1 MALTFMT
8 ASLALTR
15 LTAKKLANSVKSCF
29 HCASLLEL
37 ILLRTCS
44 YLFTSTLLIDVTM
57 LIAIAAVLIGLILL
71 IWSADRFVDGASAT
85 ASHLGM
91 SPLLIGLTIVAFG
104 TSAPEMLVSTM
115 AALDD
120 APGLAIGNA
129 IGSNIAN
136 IALVLGATALVSP
149 LPIKGNLVRVELP
162 ILTLATMGAGIVLLD
177 YYLDAIDSGLLL
189 LGLVVCLYLFKR
201 YQKDYS
207 QAASQDHSQDHSQDK
222 EKPLAKMSLKVGI
235 VWLLVGL
242 VLLALGSRILVGGAV
257 YIATSLGVSEM
268 IIGLTIIAI
277 GTSLPELAASIM
289 SARKGQHGIA
299 LGNVIGSN
307 IFNLLGVMAIPALI
321 SPVVIEADALWRDY
335 GLMLMLTLFILALGF
350 KARRGG
356 HISRP
361 IGGLLLLIY
370 VMYMFL
376 LYTIAR

>member
-1 MALTFMT
+1 
-8 ASLALTR
+8 
-15 LTAKKLANSVKSCF
+15 
-29 HCASLLEL
+29 
-37 ILLRTCS
+37 
-44 YLFTSTLLIDVTM
+44 M
-57 LIAIAAVLIGLILL
+57 LIAIAAVLVGLGLL

-91 SPLLIGLTIVAFG
+91 SPMLIGLTIVAFG

-115 AALDD
+115 AALGH

-149 LPIKGNLVRVELP
+149 MPIKGNLVRLELP
-162 ILTLATMGAGIVLLD
+162 ILTLATLGAGILLLD
-177 YYLDAIDSGLLL
+177 YYLDIIDSALLL

-201 YQKDYS
+201 YQ
-207 QAASQDHSQDHSQDK
+207 QDHVEDK
-222 EKPLAKMSLKVGI
+222 IQPLANMSLKLGI
-235 VWLLVGL
+235 IWLIVGL
-242 VLLALGSRILVGGAV
+242 VLLALGSRILVGGAI
-257 YIATSLGVSEM
+257 YIATALGVSKM

-299 LGNVIGSN
+299 LGNIIGSN

-321 SPVVIEADALWRDY
+321 NPVVIEADALWRDY
-335 GLMLMLTLFILALGF
+335 GLMLLLTLFILALGF

-356 HISRP
+356 TISRLM
-361 IGGLLLLIY
+361 GSLLLLIY
-370 VMYMFL
+370 VMYMLL
-376 LYTIAR
+376 LYTNAT